1 MSILLCYSCTF
12 YNTFYSLAIMD
23 IRVAKH
29 YMLSENLIVMQGL
42 PETENAA
49 NNLHQK
55 ALAFVYTEK
64 NKK

>member
-1 MSILLCYSCTF
+1 VF
-12 YNTFYSLAIMD
+12 
-23 IRVAKH
+23 
-29 YMLSENLIVMQGL
+29 ENLIVMQGL

-64 NKK
+64 KKGKKTKAIMYKQKRCKPTANVILRAH